1 MAVIERVTLFK
12 IPNNDDRQRV
22 LEQFKVLVK
31 SATKDGKPYISNA
44 AVGAS
49 FDDPRTHGYNLSVKM
64 TFQSLDDMRYYDN
77 DCEAHKALKAV
88 AVPVK
93 EDLLTTYFESV
104 V

>member
-1 MAVIERVTLFK
+1 
-12 IPNNDDRQRV
+12 
-22 LEQFKVLVK
+22 
-31 SATKDGKPYISNA
+31 
-44 AVGAS
+44 
-49 FDDPRTHGYNLSVKM
+49 M